1 MIACDYSGSLSV
13 KSRWRRFFSLA
24 MFTFG
29 LCRFSKLVSFLRS
42 IVLVNRGFHLV
53 SRSLNQFRSVVEPVE
68 TLVGQSWLFV
78 IWRFGPSCFLSI
90 AKD

>member
-53 SRSLNQFRSVVEPVE
+53 SRSLNQFRFGWANLAFGYLAFWQIV
-68 TLVGQSWLFV
+68 LF
-78 IWRFGPSCFLSI
+78 GSCQRLSRVQ
-90 AKD
+90 